1 MQDFISLVYTATPQD
16 PAPHPKNTALISV
29 PHVMVTSLKPIGC
42 GSHGDWGHLPPD
54 GRGVDDTKTEELW
67 TLIWNDID
75 NTVNELPWPFALY
88 IYVMAED
95 VRSRNV
101 WVFVSRCPLQAQDN
115 YINVIDN
122 HLALLDCSD
131 ASLKFSDVIAM
142 K

>member
-1 MQDFISLVYTATPQD
+1 
-16 PAPHPKNTALISV
+16 
-29 PHVMVTSLKPIGC
+29 
-42 GSHGDWGHLPPD
+42 
-54 GRGVDDTKTEELW
+54 
-67 TLIWNDID
+67 LIWNDID
-75 NTVNELPWPFALY
+75 DTVNGLPWPFALY
-88 IYVMAED
+88 IYVVAED

-122 HLALLDCSD
+122 HLALLDSSD